1 MKNKEKDMQKKTL
14 WKIITFIGTI
24 PFIAPFAA
32 AIWNIY
38 MIHSHP
44 GWTVFEFVFIYSFL
58 YWPTY
63 ILGLIAIVLGVY
75 RLKKTRTE

>member
-1 MKNKEKDMQKKTL
+1 MKKNLL
-14 WKIITFIGTI
+14 WKIITLMGIV
-24 PFIAPFAA
+24 PFVAPFAA

-38 MIHSHP
+38 LIHSHP

-75 RLKKTRTE
+75 KSKKDQNEQL